1 MNADAYYIGQNS
13 AYKQLRIY
21 SGASTGTG
29 VSLSAGGTSWGTYSD
44 ERLKKNI
51 ENIDLVL
58 PKLSSLR
65 TVKYHL
71 KNVDNEYSQKRY
83 GLIAQDL
90 VGKFDEVLNLSRY
103 SNEDTTEYYDV
114 RYAEMT
120 PILVKG
126 IQELKKEKD
135 LEISFLQAQIE
146 ELKKLI
152 N

>member
-1 MNADAYYIGQNS
+1 M
-13 AYKQLRIY
+13 
-21 SGASTGTG
+21 
-29 VSLSAGGTSWGTYSD
+29 
-44 ERLKKNI
+44 
-51 ENIDLVL
+51 
-58 PKLSSLR
+58 
-65 TVKYHL
+65 KYHL

-90 VGKFDEVLNLSRY
+90 VGKFDEILNLSRY
-103 SNEDTTEYYDV
+103 SNEDTAEYYDV

-135 LEISFLQAQIE
+135 LEILFLQAQIE